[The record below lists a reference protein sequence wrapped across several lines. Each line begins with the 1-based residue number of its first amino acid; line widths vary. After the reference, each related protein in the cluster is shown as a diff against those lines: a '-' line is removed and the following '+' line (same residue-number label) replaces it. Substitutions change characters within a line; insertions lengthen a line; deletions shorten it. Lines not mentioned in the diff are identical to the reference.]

1 MIHTILFTINL
12 ILIQFLKIRLL
23 PPIMF
28 QAGFSM
34 RASTFFRN
42 IITINSFA
50 VFATIIA
57 SFIFSFIFAY
67 GASLTPHEFSYL
79 DSLHF
84 GAFMSAIDPV
94 ATIAIFKSLSVN
106 DNIYMIVFG
115 ESTLNDAVAIA
126 LAQSVERISDM
137 SSGGQQADLYVTF
150 LFALEKFMIYFLFH
164 YSLEQFGH
172 LWFHTYIQYSS

>member
-1 MIHTILFTINL
+1 
-12 ILIQFLKIRLL
+12 
-23 PPIMF
+23 MF

-42 IITINSFA
+42 ILVINSFA
-50 VFATIIA
+50 IFATIIA

-67 GASLTPHEFSYL
+67 GISLTSNEFSYL

-84 GAFMSAIDPV
+84 RCFISAIDPV

-106 DNIYMIVFG
+106 DKIYMIVFG

-126 LAQSVERISDM
+126 AAQSVERISDM
-137 SSGGQQADLYVTF
+137 AAASGELVLGDTL
-150 LFALEKFMIYFLFH
+150 LFALKN
-164 YSLEQFGH
+164 S
-172 LWFHTYIQYSS
+172 